1 MTAEMIMKQK
11 VLAVPLANR
20 QRNVFRLCVISF
32 LAASLITAF
41 QIVHAASPAPAPAKA
56 PAPAPAP
63 APAASAS
70 ASASSSA
77 ENSSKSKE
85 QAGSGKEQ
93 QAYTAK
99 RNMTV
104 DELIK
109 EVYAG
114 TPLNNQVLVKALF
127 EANPKVMNG
136 KPTQSIKRNQVIYL
150 PDHTHLVVQT
160 LTPFTPLPTAVST
173 DTAQNGSQSSDQQSR
188 RLWVRFP

>member
-1 MTAEMIMKQK
+1 MAETIMKQK
-11 VLAVPLANR
+11 SLVAKQVNR
-20 QRNVFRLCVISF
+20 QFNVLRLFVMCF
-32 LAASLITAF
+32 LAACLITAF
-41 QIVHAASPAPAPAKA
+41 QIAHAASPASASAPS
-56 PAPAPAP
+56 P
-63 APAASAS
+63 APAASSTAS
-70 ASASSSA
+70 TPSSPA
-77 ENSSKSKE
+77 NNSKSKE

-127 EANPKVMNG
+127 EANPKVLNG

-150 PDHTHLVVQT
+150 PDHTALVVQI
-160 LTPFTPLPTAVST
+160 LTPFTPMPTAAAS
-173 DTAQNGSQSSDQQSR
+173 DAEQHASQSSDQLSR

>member
-1 MTAEMIMKQK
+1 MKQK

-56 PAPAPAP
+56 PAPA
-63 APAASAS
+63 AS

-127 EANPKVMNG
+127 EANPKVLNG

-150 PDHTHLVVQT
+150 PDHTALVVQI
-160 LTPFTPLPTAVST
+160 LTPFTPMPTAAAS
-173 DTAQNGSQSSDQQSR
+173 DAEQHASQSSDQLSR

>member
-1 MTAEMIMKQK
+1 MKQK
-11 VLAVPLANR
+11 VLAVKLSNR
-20 QRNVFRLCVISF
+20 QTNVLRLFVMCF
-32 LAASLITAF
+32 LAASLITGF
-41 QIVHAASPAPAPAKA
+41 QIAHAASPAPASDSKPKE
-56 PAPAPAP
+56 PSG
-63 APAASAS
+63 SA
-70 ASASSSA
+70 
-77 ENSSKSKE
+77 
-85 QAGSGKEQ
+85 KEQ
-93 QAYTAK
+93 QAYTSK
-99 RNMTV
+99 RNMTL

-127 EANPKVMNG
+127 EANPKVLNG

>member
-1 MTAEMIMKQK
+1 MKQK
-11 VLAVPLANR
+11 SLVAKQVNR
-20 QRNVFRLCVISF
+20 QFNVLRLFVMC
-32 LAASLITAF
+32 LMAACLITAF
-41 QIVHAASPAPAPAKA
+41 QIAHAASPAPS
-56 PAPAPAP
+56 P
-63 APAASAS
+63 APAASSAAS
-70 ASASSSA
+70 TPSSPA
-77 ENSSKSKE
+77 NSSKSKE

-127 EANPKVMNG
+127 EANPKVLNG

-150 PDHTHLVVQT
+150 PDHTALVVQI
-160 LTPFTPLPTAVST
+160 LTPFTPMPTAAAS
-173 DTAQNGSQSSDQQSR
+173 DAEQHASQSSDQLSR

>member
-1 MTAEMIMKQK
+1 MAETIMKQK
-11 VLAVPLANR
+11 SLVAKQVNCQFNVL
-20 QRNVFRLCVISF
+20 RLFVMCF
-32 LAASLITAF
+32 LAACLITAF
-41 QIVHAASPAPAPAKA
+41 QIAHAASPAPS
-56 PAPAPAP
+56 P
-63 APAASAS
+63 APAASSAAS
-70 ASASSSA
+70 TPSSPA
-77 ENSSKSKE
+77 NNSKSKE
-85 QAGSGKEQ
+85 PSGSGKEH

-127 EANPKVMNG
+127 EANPKVLNG

-150 PDHTHLVVQT
+150 PDHTALVVQI
-160 LTPFTPLPTAVST
+160 LTPFTPMPTAAAS
-173 DTAQNGSQSSDQQSR
+173 DAEQHASQSSDQLSR

>member
-11 VLAVPLANR
+11 VLAEPLANR

-63 APAASAS
+63 AASAS
-70 ASASSSA
+70 ASASA

-127 EANPKVMNG
+127 EANPKVLNG
-136 KPTQSIKRNQVIYL
+136 KPTQSIKRGQSIFL
-150 PDHTHLVVQT
+150 PDHTQLVVQI
-160 LTPFTPLPTAVST
+160 LTPFTPVPTPVATDKAENSSQST
-173 DTAQNGSQSSDQQSR
+173 DPQSR

>member
-1 MTAEMIMKQK
+1 MAETIMKQK
-11 VLAVPLANR
+11 SLVAKQVNR
-20 QRNVFRLCVISF
+20 QFNVLRLFVMC
-32 LAASLITAF
+32 LMAACLITAF
-41 QIVHAASPAPAPAKA
+41 QIAHAASPAPS
-56 PAPAPAP
+56 P
-63 APAASAS
+63 APAASSAAS
-70 ASASSSA
+70 TPSSA

-127 EANPKVMNG
+127 EANPKVLNG

-150 PDHTHLVVQT
+150 PDHTALVVQI
-160 LTPFTPLPTAVST
+160 LTPFTPMPTAAAS
-173 DTAQNGSQSSDQQSR
+173 DAEQHASQSSDQLSR

>member
-1 MTAEMIMKQK
+1 MKQK
-11 VLAVPLANR
+11 SLVAKQVNR
-20 QRNVFRLCVISF
+20 QFNVLRLFVMC
-32 LAASLITAF
+32 LMTACLITAF
-41 QIVHAASPAPAPAKA
+41 QIAHAASP
-56 PAPAPAP
+56 
-63 APAASAS
+63 ASAS
-70 ASASSSA
+70 ASAPSPAPAASSTASTPSSPA
-77 ENSSKSKE
+77 NNSKSKE

-93 QAYTAK
+93 QAHTAK

-114 TPLNNQVLVKALF
+114 TPLNNQVLVKALL
-127 EANPKVMNG
+127 EANPKVLNG

>member
-63 APAASAS
+63 AA

-85 QAGSGKEQ
+85 PSGSGKEQ

-127 EANPKVMNG
+127 EANPKVLNG

-150 PDHTHLVVQT
+150 PDHTALVVQI
-160 LTPFTPLPTAVST
+160 LTPFTPMPTAAAS
-173 DTAQNGSQSSDQQSR
+173 DAEQHASQSSDQLSR

>member
-1 MTAEMIMKQK
+1 MKQK
-11 VLAVPLANR
+11 VFATKPLNR
-20 QRNVFRLCVISF
+20 QRNVARLFFMSF

-41 QIVHAASPAPAPAKA
+41 QIANAASPAPA
-56 PAPAPAP
+56 
-63 APAASAS
+63 ASTS
-70 ASASSSA
+70 TA
-77 ENSSKSKE
+77 ESNSKSKD
-85 QAGSGKEQ
+85 Q

-127 EANPKVMNG
+127 EANPKVLNG
-136 KPTQSIKRNQVIYL
+136 KPTQSIKRGQSIDL
-150 PDHTHLVVQT
+150 PDHTHLEVQI
-160 LTPFTPLPTAVST
+160 LTPYTPLPTAAPS
-173 DTAQNGSQSSDQQSR
+173 DAAQQGSQSSDQLSR

>member
-1 MTAEMIMKQK
+1 MMAETIMKQK
-11 VLAVPLANR
+11 SVAAKSVNC
-20 QRNVFRLCVISF
+20 QRYVARLFVMYF
-32 LAASLITAF
+32 LGASLITAL
-41 QIVHAASPAPAPAKA
+41 QIAHAASPAPAPAA
-56 PAPAPAP
+56 SSAAPTSLAGPAPATDSKPKEP
-63 APAASAS
+63 TASA
-70 ASASSSA
+70 
-77 ENSSKSKE
+77 
-85 QAGSGKEQ
+85 KEQ
-93 QAYTAK
+93 QAYTPK

-127 EANPKVMNG
+127 EANPKVLNG

>member
-70 ASASSSA
+70 ASASA

-127 EANPKVMNG
+127 EANPKVLNG

-150 PDHTHLVVQT
+150 PDHTALVVQI
-160 LTPFTPLPTAVST
+160 LTPFTPMPTAAAS
-173 DTAQNGSQSSDQQSR
+173 DAMQHASQSSDQLSR

>member
-32 LAASLITAF
+32 LAASLITVF

-56 PAPAPAP
+56 PAPAA
-63 APAASAS
+63 
-70 ASASSSA
+70 SA

-127 EANPKVMNG
+127 EANPKVLNG

>member
-56 PAPAPAP
+56 PAPAA
-63 APAASAS
+63 
-70 ASASSSA
+70 SA

-127 EANPKVMNG
+127 EANPKVLNG

-150 PDHTHLVVQT
+150 PDHTALVVQI
-160 LTPFTPLPTAVST
+160 LTPFTPMPTAAAS
-173 DTAQNGSQSSDQQSR
+173 DAEQHASQSSDQLSR

>member
-1 MTAEMIMKQK
+1 MMAETIMKQK

-32 LAASLITAF
+32 LAASLITVF

-56 PAPAPAP
+56 PAPAA
-63 APAASAS
+63 
-70 ASASSSA
+70 SA

-127 EANPKVMNG
+127 EANPKVLNG

>member
-32 LAASLITAF
+32 LAASLITA
-41 QIVHAASPAPAPAKA
+41 
-56 PAPAPAP
+56 
-63 APAASAS
+63 
-70 ASASSSA
+70 
-77 ENSSKSKE
+77 
-85 QAGSGKEQ
+85 
-93 QAYTAK
+93 YTAK

-127 EANPKVMNG
+127 EANPKVLNG

-150 PDHTHLVVQT
+150 PDHTALVVQI
-160 LTPFTPLPTAVST
+160 LTPFTPMPTAAAS
-173 DTAQNGSQSSDQQSR
+173 DAEQHASQSSDQLSR

>member
-56 PAPAPAP
+56 PAPA
-63 APAASAS
+63 

-127 EANPKVMNG
+127 EANPKVLNG

-150 PDHTHLVVQT
+150 PDHTALVVQI
-160 LTPFTPLPTAVST
+160 LTPFTPMPTAAAS
-173 DTAQNGSQSSDQQSR
+173 DAEQHASQSSDQLSR

>member
-32 LAASLITAF
+32 LAASLITVF

-56 PAPAPAP
+56 PAPAA
-63 APAASAS
+63 
-70 ASASSSA
+70 SA

-127 EANPKVMNG
+127 EANPKVLNG

-150 PDHTHLVVQT
+150 PDHTALVVQI
-160 LTPFTPLPTAVST
+160 LTPFTPMPTAAAS
-173 DTAQNGSQSSDQQSR
+173 DAEQHASQSSDQLSR

>member
-1 MTAEMIMKQK
+1 MKQK
-11 VLAVPLANR
+11 SLVAKQVNR
-20 QRNVFRLCVISF
+20 QFNVLRLFVMC
-32 LAASLITAF
+32 LMAACLITAF
-41 QIVHAASPAPAPAKA
+41 QIAHAASP
-56 PAPAPAP
+56 
-63 APAASAS
+63 ASAS
-70 ASASSSA
+70 ASASAPSPAPAASSTA
-77 ENSSKSKE
+77 STASSPANNSKSKE

-127 EANPKVMNG
+127 EANPKVLNG

-150 PDHTHLVVQT
+150 PDHTALVVQI
-160 LTPFTPLPTAVST
+160 LTPFTPMPTAAAS
-173 DTAQNGSQSSDQQSR
+173 DAEQHASQSSDQLSR